1 MQRLVER
8 FIKCVGEQKKS
19 DDLLILPFDLRQKSR
34 FLTALESGE
43 EVAVMLPRGTFLS
56 SGDLLRSEAGT
67 FVEVRAAIE
76 EVSTAHA
83 DDPHLLARACYHLGN
98 RHIPVQIGL
107 TWLRYFNDYVLD
119 DMLRQLGLRVVQ
131 ERAPFEPEA
140 GAYAGH
146 RPHHD

>member
-8 FIKCVGEQKKS
+8 FIKCVSEQKQS

-67 FVEVRAAIE
+67 VVEVRAAIE
-76 EVSTAHA
+76 DVSTAHA

-107 TWLRYFNDYVLD
+107 TWLRYFHDHVLD
-119 DMLRQLGLRVVQ
+119 DMLRQLGLRVVL